1 MRWSANFT
9 PALEELGCKITYAV
23 DKEGRNKV
31 LQLLISYSILDNKSA
46 GHSQSGKRRK
56 GGGSSLEGLLGRVC
70 G

>member
-31 LQLLISYSILDNKSA
+31 LEQLGIYLDLDNKCA
-46 GHSQSGKRRK
+46 GHSESGDGWRRD
-56 GGGSSLEGLLGRVC
+56 GNSLERIFEELC